1 MVSWSRNVIRNSSPE
16 EFLEPTSSR
25 PSSRR
30 SRLSFGV
37 ESRLILSK
45 GQDRIVRQG
54 IEFPLGSEFE
64 ELNETCGS
72 GDNSLG
78 ERQSRRV
85 EPCIRTRDV
94 QVQYVIQQW
103 KYAQEKD
110 ISSGSQCFLWPF
122 KRNLSGNR
130 NFADVLSNFY
140 RSSLILCSIND
151 NRKQP
156 NIVFLE

>member
-1 MVSWSRNVIRNSSPE
+1 MTPYTGGPTSLMTMEMTRRVSWSRNVIRNSSPE

-64 ELNETCGS
+64 ELNETCVGR
-72 GDNSLG
+72 
-78 ERQSRRV
+78 ET
-85 EPCIRTRDV
+85 IRWENARAVT
-94 QVQYVIQQW
+94 
-103 KYAQEKD
+103 
-110 ISSGSQCFLWPF
+110 SSG
-122 KRNLSGNR
+122 
-130 NFADVLSNFY
+130 A
-140 RSSLILCSIND
+140 
-151 NRKQP
+151 
-156 NIVFLE
+156 